1 MCLCSVKLEHW
12 TWKNIPNSPVRPDF
26 SRTCKV
32 FFPAAHISSSI
43 AMLLLLTFYSIF
55 MKNLLS
61 IDSACSKY
69 SCTTV
74 SLQLSNYKQYFIH
87 ILCRYVYDVP
97 LHQILDAQLE
107 WLQFFFHPTG
117 IYRKPSYGLV
127 LLFYITKIH
136 SQQVHIF
143 SKIYYHTSVRILN

>member
-61 IDSACSKY
+61 IDSACSKFLALMSVC
-69 SCTTV
+69 SCPITNNISYIYCVDMFMMYHCTKFWMTLV
-74 SLQLSNYKQYFIH
+74 
-87 ILCRYVYDVP
+87 
-97 LHQILDAQLE
+97 
-107 WLQFFFHPTG
+107 FFFHPTG